1 MIFNSIEEIATF
13 IVKDGKGILAADESN
28 PTCGKRFDSIGV
40 ESTEENRRDYREML
54 FRSKGMKGNI
64 GGVILFDE
72 TLRQSAKDGPL
83 LRDLILNQGAL
94 PGIKVDK
101 GLQPIDDCPGET
113 VTIGLDG
120 LDERLKEYS
129 SMGAKFTKWRAVINI
144 GNGIPT
150 DKCIDANM
158 QALGEYAKCAQD
170 NGMVPIVEP
179 EVLMDGEHSIE
190 DCFSATDRSLKSL
203 FAHLD
208 KYRVN
213 IKGTLLK
220 PNMVTSGKES
230 TEQAGI
236 EEVAKKTLDCLVKNV
251 PQDLPG
257 ITFLSGGQSDIL
269 ATAHLDAMNK
279 IGGFTWKLSF
289 SYGRALQAA
298 ALKAWG
304 GKQENVFI
312 SQDELSH
319 RAEMNKLASLGQWN
333 EKLED
338 V

>member
-72 TLRQSAKDGPL
+72 TLRQSAKDGSL

-279 IGGFTWKLSF
+279 IGGFSWKLSF

>member
-72 TLRQSAKDGPL
+72 TLRQSAKDGSL

-101 GLQPIDDCPGET
+101 GLQPIDDCPGES

-203 FAHLD
+203 FAHLE
-208 KYRVN
+208 KYSVN

-279 IGGFTWKLSF
+279 IGGFSWKLSF